1 MHSRFWRFNM
11 EKRMYATISGTILD
25 TDFMSKYFR
34 CADSNKIHCPKLYP
48 LLITLNMWL
57 VGIPELERCGLP
69 FYFYGTPI
77 AQMICLM
84 RTSCSCSLHIPW
96 ALCSAWKR
104 MISSLIPQILKIRE
118 SRVLKFPFYL
128 ASPQKVC
135 PNRGSFRMGGGGSS
149 LADLFLLSSLQKR
162 NSSVKALGSH
172 WAERREP

>member
-1 MHSRFWRFNM
+1 MLKTCLIQIETWLKCEMHSRFWRFNM

-69 FYFYGTPI
+69 FCFYGTPI

-84 RTSCSCSLHIPW
+84 RASCSCSLHIPW

-135 PNRGSFRMGGGGSS
+135 PNRGSFRMGGG
-149 LADLFLLSSLQKR
+149 A
-162 NSSVKALGSH
+162 H
-172 WAERREP
+172 H